1 MPQEIHADTL
11 DRASDEYFRKR
22 IVGSAAEFIIR
33 VLGELQH
40 ITPVGFVYVDAQR
53 DGVFFY
59 LHAHILR
66 YKFGSEEDVE
76 ILEIFPLRRHL
87 LMVVGRSDELNAVIF
102 QAEFVAAYQK
112 VCFTFV
118 DYRHFVERMKMKP
131 IVECALML
139 GIAVPYPI
147 VTPAEKF
154 IGREN
159 VA

>member
-1 MPQEIHADTL
+1 
-11 DRASDEYFRKR
+11 
-22 IVGSAAEFIIR
+22 
-33 VLGELQH
+33 
-40 ITPVGFVYVDAQR
+40 
-53 DGVFFY
+53 
-59 LHAHILR
+59 
-66 YKFGSEEDVE
+66 
-76 ILEIFPLRRHL
+76 
-87 LMVVGRSDELNAVIF
+87 MVVGRSDKLNAVIF
-102 QAEFVAAYQK
+102 QAEFVAAYKK

-139 GIAVPYPI
+139 GIAVSYPI